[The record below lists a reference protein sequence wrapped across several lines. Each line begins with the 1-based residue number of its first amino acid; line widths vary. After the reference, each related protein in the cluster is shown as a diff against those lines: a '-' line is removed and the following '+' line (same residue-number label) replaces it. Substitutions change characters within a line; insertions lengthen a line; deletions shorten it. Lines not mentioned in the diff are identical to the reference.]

1 MCVIQNNVR
10 HKEKKCRH
18 WGLFGVTVAF
28 HLATRNIVKIWD
40 DKMLETNLIILTMA
54 AQTSLSWESFSSL
67 PSLGKLRA
75 LSPCTKI
82 VGNIICFCYNNSVS
96 LDTKISE
103 SFDFLS
109 LSESF
114 SLFELKRCKVYKI
127 NNIVNYI

>member
-1 MCVIQNNVR
+1 
-10 HKEKKCRH
+10 
-18 WGLFGVTVAF
+18 
-28 HLATRNIVKIWD
+28 
-40 DKMLETNLIILTMA
+40 MA

-103 SFDFLS
+103 SFDFS
-109 LSESF
+109 SFSESF

-127 NNIVNYI
+127 NNRVNYIYFIYIYIVLINQFTSGYVELYKLLKFNSSEDRGHKKIFY